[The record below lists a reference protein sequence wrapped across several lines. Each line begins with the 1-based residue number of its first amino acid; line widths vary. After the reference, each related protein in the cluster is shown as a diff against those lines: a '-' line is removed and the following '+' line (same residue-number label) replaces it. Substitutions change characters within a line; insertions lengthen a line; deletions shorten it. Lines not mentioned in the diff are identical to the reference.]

1 MLFYSREWAIIHAI
15 TSKLVKEN
23 NVMAITS
30 RAIKAANV
38 SYG

>member
-1 MLFYSREWAIIHAI
+1 MLFYSREWVIIHAI
-15 TSKLVKEN
+15 TPKLVKEN
-23 NVMAITS
+23 NVKAIIS